1 LPGASSCISI
11 AGGDDVLGAAGAP
24 ISGAAAMALV
34 TNGISTRPTAVAG
47 TRVKEKVVAKDRR
60 IENPDVCSMVVL

>member
-1 LPGASSCISI
+1 
-11 AGGDDVLGAAGAP
+11 
-24 ISGAAAMALV
+24 MALV
-34 TNGISTRPTAVAG
+34 TNGISIRPTAVAG